1 MDIDATNRPD
11 DPFTLRAA
19 RNRHASVP
27 HTGPFARVYELA
39 DARRQ
44 RLTGP
49 TRIPEEVW
57 DDMHRASELCDD
69 LAARGQQVRFDTHRI
84 DGGIVASLCDQE
96 GTVLRRIG
104 VSELLGS
111 DPDPDPAS
119 AA

>member
-1 MDIDATNRPD
+1 MDNDATSRTT

-19 RNRHASVP
+19 GNPGAHA
-27 HTGPFARVYELA
+27 TQAGQFARVYELA
-39 DARRQ
+39 EARRQ
-44 RLTGP
+44 RMTGP

-69 LAARGQQVRFDTHRI
+69 LAARGQQVRFDTHRV
-84 DGGIVASLCDQE
+84 DGGVVASLCDQE

-104 VSELLGS
+104 VSELIGTGT
-111 DPDPDPAS
+111 DPDPVT